1 MNMDSWVLVKTLS
14 LFHLNPNQMR
24 KNKKNKSNWIWKNT
38 YKNLISMSNPFNNK
52 NPINNKKINLNPIK
66 SNLNP
71 CSLNLKT
78 TFKFPVNR
86 KAITKWYLKFNK
98 NKSKLITIKM
108 YHCLLIQ
115 ITFSKRL
122 RNNHKRKN
130 INKKTLTLNRS
141 VL

>member
-14 LFHLNPNQMR
+14 LFHLNPHQMR

-38 YKNLISMSNPFNNK
+38 YKNLISMSNLFSNRNR
-52 NPINNKKINLNPIK
+52 INNKKINLNPIK

-78 TFKFPVNR
+78 TFKFQVNR